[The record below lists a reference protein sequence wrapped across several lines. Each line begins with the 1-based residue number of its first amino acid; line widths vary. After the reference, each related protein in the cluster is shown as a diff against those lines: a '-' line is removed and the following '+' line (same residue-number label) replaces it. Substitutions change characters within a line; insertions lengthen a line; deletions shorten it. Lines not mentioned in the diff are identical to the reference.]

1 MREFE
6 PLLIPITETMKGNKM
21 DPELLHVPEL
31 LLGGNSAYSSRILIS
46 KSKCLS
52 TL

>member
-6 PLLIPITETMKGNKM
+6 PLLIPVTETKKGNKN

-31 LLGGNSAYSSRILIS
+31 LLGGNSV
-46 KSKCLS
+46 CPQ
-52 TL
+52 